1 MSGDVVAQF
10 GSGMWWLS
18 SVRGCGGSVRFGDV
32 VAQLAKATGR
42 HQTEDAAVPGSNP
55 APPQSPERGQDI

>member
-1 MSGDVVAQF
+1 M
-10 GSGMWWLS
+10 GMWWLS
-18 SVRGCGGSVRFGDV
+18 WGCGGSVAGDV